1 MRHEGLN
8 SNNPAHNDNNNDS
21 NNDNDS
27 NNGTEIYA
35 KAKAEDAKAY
45 EARYDVFAAATTS
58 AFARLSLFCSDVF
71 SSWGCLILF
80 RLPRFLP
87 SVSAGL
93 ILVVSLFLRAP
104 LLLLRT
110 SVIRHCLFRPLTWS
124 NTSARY
130 ALSSLVRWSCSYPA
144 DNHLFENLY

>member
-8 SNNPAHNDNNNDS
+8 SNNPAYNDNNNNSD
-21 NNDNDS
+21 NDNDS

-35 KAKAEDAKAY
+35 KAKVEDTEAY
-45 EARYDVFAAATTS
+45 EARYDAFAAATTS
-58 AFARLSLFCSDVF
+58 AFARLSLFCSDVL

-93 ILVVSLFLRAP
+93 ILVVSVSAH
-104 LLLLRT
+104 
-110 SVIRHCLFRPLTWS
+110 SVVASPYVCYPSLPFRPLTWS
-124 NTSARY
+124 NTSARCV
-130 ALSSLVRWSCSYPA
+130 LSSLVQWSCSYPA